1 MNINEAKQILE
12 DNDYILS
19 QLSDLGVSVNNG
31 IQDIEQ
37 TTAYKI
43 DKNNPVCP
51 CCGKKLKLVNMN
63 VETDSFIGESTL
75 NEHWENDFLKNKVA
89 DVAWQ
94 LYQEELEDVQPELDE
109 QGNVT
114 NEYLLRFEYTKP
126 AMKKAIK
133 RASIKLANDFKEDGF
148 NINPWYCEQ
157 EIYEALKDYARTGV
171 R

>member
-1 MNINEAKQILE
+1 MQLEEAKQILE
-12 DNDYILS
+12 DYGYGITIPF
-19 QLSDLGVSVNNG
+19 DLEP
-31 IQDIEQ
+31 QEQ
-37 TTAYKI
+37 ETVKAYQV

-51 CCGKKLKLVNMN
+51 CCGKKLRLVNKN

-75 NEHWENDFLKNKVA
+75 NERWENDFLKNKVA

-133 RASIKLANDFKEDGF
+133 RASIKLANDLKDDGF
-148 NINPWYCEQ
+148 TINPWYCEQ

-171 R
+171 K